1 MPITP
6 PLVVWSPIWRFAL
19 LIFLLVITAR
29 LLARP
34 APAPDPPF
42 PFVAGRSQAP
52 PPSLPPAPPPVAEK
66 NDVSTVI
73 ELVEPC

>member
-29 LLARP
+29 LLARL
-34 APAPDPPF
+34 
-42 PFVAGRSQAP
+42 VAAAAATKHKHIKQTRCRNNKIVVTCKS
-52 PPSLPPAPPPVAEK
+52 
-66 NDVSTVI
+66 
-73 ELVEPC
+73 